1 MITKL
6 QEFVDRAQEHP
17 PTRVAVAAA
26 AHKLVLQSV
35 QRAVDLGLIVPL
47 LVGREADIREQAEAI
62 EWALTDEEIVSTE
75 TNRHSAQV
83 AVGLVR
89 QGEADVLMK
98 GYLHTDEMLKA
109 VLQQET
115 GLRTDRLLSHVF
127 ILEVPTYHK
136 LLLITDAAINIHPDI
151 SEKAS
156 ITQNA
161 VDLARRLGAERPKVA
176 ALSSIE
182 TINPNIPSTVHAA
195 CLSKM
200 AERGQIK
207 NAVVDGPLA
216 FDNAISA
223 EAARDKAIDSPVA
236 GDVDV
241 VVVPD
246 LDAGNILSKNLEY
259 LASAK
264 MAGIVMGASAPVVL
278 TSRSDPPKARVYSL
292 ALASLLIQGLED
304 APAGLGSGSTWK
316 PSEKS
321 LGSESAEDE

>member
-1 MITKL
+1 MFTRL
-6 QEFVDRAQEHP
+6 QELVDLARENP

-35 QRAVDLGLIVPL
+35 RRAVDLGLVVPL
-47 LVGREADIREQAEAI
+47 FVGREEDIREQAEAI
-62 EWALTDEEIVSTE
+62 GWELTDERIVSTP
-75 TNRHSAQV
+75 TNKAAATA
-83 AVGLVR
+83 AVELVR
-89 QGEADVLMK
+89 QGEAQVLMK
-98 GYLHTDEMLKA
+98 GYLHTDEMLHA
-109 VLQQET
+109 VLRHDT
-115 GLRTDRLLSHVF
+115 GLRTDRLLTHVF
-127 ILEVPTYHK
+127 VLEVPTYHK
-136 LLLITDAAINIHPDI
+136 LLLITDAAININPDI
-151 SEKAS
+151 TQKAA

-161 VDLARRLGAERPKVA
+161 VDLARKLGVEKPKVA

-207 NAVVDGPLA
+207 GAIVEGPLA

-223 EAARDKAIDSPVA
+223 EAAKEKGIHSPVS

-264 MAGIVMGASAPVVL
+264 MAGIVMGATVPVVL
-278 TSRSDPPKARVYSL
+278 TSRSDPPRARVYSL
-292 ALASLLIQGLED
+292 ALAGLLC
-304 APAGLGSGSTWK
+304 
-316 PSEKS
+316 
-321 LGSESAEDE
+321 

>member
-1 MITKL
+1 MITRL
-6 QEFVDRAQEHP
+6 QELVDLATENP
-17 PTRVAVAAA
+17 PTRVAIAAA

-35 QRAVDLGLIVPL
+35 QRAVDHGLIVPL
-47 LVGREADIREQAEAI
+47 LVGREEDIRAQAEAI
-62 EWALTDEEIVSTE
+62 DWELRDEWIIATP
-75 TNRHSAQV
+75 TNRAAADEAV
-83 AVGLVR
+83 ALVR
-89 QGEADVLMK
+89 KGEAQVLMK
-98 GYLHTDEMLKA
+98 GYLHTDEMLHA
-109 VLQQET
+109 VLRHET

-127 ILEVPTYHK
+127 VLEVPTYHK
-136 LLLITDAAINIHPDI
+136 LLLITDAAINITPDI
-151 SEKAS
+151 SQKAA

-161 VDLARRLGAERPKVA
+161 VDLARRLGVERPKVA
-176 ALSSIE
+176 ALSSVE

-207 NAVVDGPLA
+207 GAIVDGPLA

-223 EAARDKAIDSPVA
+223 EAAKDKGIVSPVS

-278 TSRSDPPKARVYSL
+278 TSRSDPPRARVFSL
-292 ALASLLIQGLED
+292 ALASLLC
-304 APAGLGSGSTWK
+304 
-316 PSEKS
+316 
-321 LGSESAEDE
+321 

>member
-1 MITKL
+1 MITRL
-6 QEFVDRAQEHP
+6 QQLVDQAQQNP

-35 QRAVDLGLIVPL
+35 QRAVNLGLIIPL
-47 LVGREADIREQAEAI
+47 LVDREQDIWRQAEAI
-62 EWALTDEEIVSTE
+62 GWDLQDHQIVCTE
-75 TNRHSAQV
+75 TKAAAAAA
-83 AVGLVR
+83 AVDLVR
-89 QGEADVLMK
+89 RGEAQVLMK
-98 GYLHTDEMLKA
+98 GYLHTSEMLQA
-109 VLQQET
+109 VLRNET

-127 ILEVPTYHK
+127 VLEVPTYHK
-136 LLLITDAAINIHPDI
+136 LLLITDAAINIRPNI
-151 SEKAS
+151 AQKAA

-161 VDLARRLGAERPKVA
+161 VDLARKLGIERPKVA
-176 ALSSIE
+176 ALSSVE

-207 NAVVDGPLA
+207 GAIVDGPLA

-223 EAARDKAIDSPVA
+223 EAARDKAIVSPVA

-241 VVVPD
+241 VVAPD

-264 MAGIVMGASAPVVL
+264 VAGIVMGATVPVVL
-278 TSRSDPPKARVYSL
+278 TSRSDPPRARVYSL
-292 ALASLLIQGLED
+292 ALAGLLC
-304 APAGLGSGSTWK
+304 
-316 PSEKS
+316 
-321 LGSESAEDE
+321 

>member
-1 MITKL
+1 MFRRL
-6 QEFVDRAQEHP
+6 EELVDLAAEQA

-26 AHKLVLQSV
+26 ANKLVLQSV
-35 QRAVDLGLIVPL
+35 QRAVTQGLVVPL
-47 LVGREADIREQAEAI
+47 LIGREEEIRAEAEAI
-62 EWALTDEEIVSTE
+62 GWDLEGVQIVPTE
-75 TNRHSAQV
+75 TNKAAATV
-83 AVGLVR
+83 AVDLVR
-89 QGEADVLMK
+89 RGDAQVLMK
-98 GYLHTDEMLKA
+98 GYLHTDEMLGA
-109 VLQQET
+109 VLRQDT

-127 ILEVPTYHK
+127 VLEVPTYHK
-136 LLLITDAAINIHPDI
+136 LLLITDAAINISPGIAH
-151 SEKAS
+151 KAA

-161 VDLARRLGAERPKVA
+161 VDLARKLGVEEVKVA

-207 NAVVDGPLA
+207 GAIVDGPLA

-223 EAARDKAIDSPVA
+223 EAARDKGINSPVS

-246 LDAGNILSKNLEY
+246 LDSGNILSKNLEY

-264 MAGIVMGASAPVVL
+264 MAGIVMGATAPVVL
-278 TSRSDPPKARVYSL
+278 TSRSDPPRARVYSL
-292 ALASLLIQGLED
+292 ALASLLC
-304 APAGLGSGSTWK
+304 
-316 PSEKS
+316 
-321 LGSESAEDE
+321 

>member
-1 MITKL
+1 MITRL
-6 QEFVDRAQEHP
+6 HELIEIAQENE
-17 PTRVAVAAA
+17 PTRVAVAGA

-35 QRAVDLGLIVPL
+35 QRAVEQGLIIPL
-47 LVGREADIREQAEAI
+47 LVGRENEIREEAEAI
-62 EWALTDEEIVSTE
+62 GWEVDRQLIVPTSTNLAAAE
-75 TNRHSAQV
+75 V
-83 AVGLVR
+83 AVDLVR
-89 QGEADVLMK
+89 RGEAQILMK
-98 GYLHTDEMLKA
+98 GYLHTDEVLHA
-109 VLQQET
+109 VLRHDT

-127 ILEVPTYHK
+127 VLEVPTYHK

-151 SEKAS
+151 PQKAA

-161 VDLARRLGAERPKVA
+161 VDLAHKLGVKVPKVA

-195 CLSKM
+195 CLHKM
-200 AERGQIK
+200 SERGQIK
-207 NAVVDGPLA
+207 GAIVDGPLA

-223 EAARDKAIDSPVA
+223 EAARDKGIDSPVS

-241 VVVPD
+241 VVAPD

-278 TSRSDPPKARVYSL
+278 TSRSDPPRARVYSL
-292 ALASLLIQGLED
+292 ALASLLC
-304 APAGLGSGSTWK
+304 
-316 PSEKS
+316 
-321 LGSESAEDE
+321 

>member
-1 MITKL
+1 MFTRL
-6 QEFVDRAQEHP
+6 EELVELAQENP

-26 AHKLVLQSV
+26 AHKLVLESV
-35 QRAVDLGLIVPL
+35 HRSVDRGLIIPL
-47 LVGREADIREQAEAI
+47 LVGIEEEIREQAEAI
-62 EWALTDEEIVSTE
+62 GWELEDEQIVA
-75 TNRHSAQV
+75 TNTNLAAADA
-83 AVGLVR
+83 AVDLVR
-89 QGEADVLMK
+89 QGEAQVLMK
-98 GYLHTDEMLKA
+98 GYLHTDEMLRA
-109 VLQQET
+109 VLRHGT

-127 ILEVPTYHK
+127 VLEVPTYHK

-151 SEKAS
+151 PEKAA

-161 VDLARRLGAERPKVA
+161 VDLARKLGVEVPKVA

-182 TINPNIPSTVHAA
+182 TINPKIPSTVHAA
-195 CLSKM
+195 CLHKM
-200 AERGQIK
+200 SERGQIK
-207 NAVVDGPLA
+207 GAIVDGPLA

-223 EAARDKAIDSPVA
+223 EAAEEKGIKSPVS

-278 TSRSDPPKARVYSL
+278 TSRSDPPRARVYSL
-292 ALASLLIQGLED
+292 ALDSLLC
-304 APAGLGSGSTWK
+304 
-316 PSEKS
+316 
-321 LGSESAEDE
+321 

>member
-1 MITKL
+1 MIRRL
-6 QEFVDRAQEHP
+6 QELIDMAQKRP

-35 QRAVDLGLIVPL
+35 QRAVEQGLIIPL
-47 LVGREADIREQAEAI
+47 LVGREEDIREEAAAI
-62 EWALTDEEIVSTE
+62 DWDLHGEEIVSTA
-75 TNRHSAQV
+75 TNKAAASAAV
-83 AVGLVR
+83 ALVR
-89 QGEADVLMK
+89 KGEADVLMK
-98 GYLHTDEMLKA
+98 GYLHTDEMLRA
-109 VLQQET
+109 VLEHDT

-127 ILEVPTYHK
+127 VLEVPTYHK
-136 LLLITDAAINIHPDI
+136 LLMITDAAINIQPGI
-151 SEKAS
+151 IEKAA

-161 VDLARRLGAERPKVA
+161 VDLAQKLGVDRPKVA
-176 ALSSIE
+176 GLSSVE

-207 NAVVDGPLA
+207 GCIVDGPLA

-223 EAARDKAIDSPVA
+223 EAAREKGFDSPVA

-278 TSRSDPPKARVYSL
+278 TSRSDPPRARVYSL
-292 ALASLLIQGLED
+292 ALASLLC
-304 APAGLGSGSTWK
+304 
-316 PSEKS
+316 
-321 LGSESAEDE
+321 

>member
-1 MITKL
+1 MIHTL
-6 QEFVDRAQEHP
+6 EEFVELAQENP

-35 QRAVDLGLIVPL
+35 QRAVNLNLIVPL
-47 LVGREADIREQAEAI
+47 LVGREEDIRAEAEAI
-62 EWALTDEEIVSTE
+62 EWDLEDEQIVSTP
-75 TNRHSAQV
+75 TNRLAAQK
-83 AVGLVR
+83 AVDLVR
-89 QGEADVLMK
+89 EGEAEVLMK
-98 GYLHTDEMLKA
+98 GYLHTDEMLRA
-109 VLQQET
+109 VLQHES

-127 ILEVPTYHK
+127 VLEVPTYHK
-136 LLLITDAAINIHPDI
+136 LLMITDAAININPDI
-151 SEKAS
+151 PQKAS

-161 VDLARRLGAERPKVA
+161 VDLAQKLGVEVPKVA
-176 ALSSIE
+176 ALSSVE

-200 AERGQIK
+200 AQRGQIK
-207 NAVVDGPLA
+207 GAIVDGPLA

-223 EAARDKAIDSPVA
+223 EAADDKGIVSPVA

-264 MAGIVMGASAPVVL
+264 MAGVVMGATAPVVL
-278 TSRSDPPKARVYSL
+278 TSRSDPPRARVYSL
-292 ALASLLIQGLED
+292 ALASLLC
-304 APAGLGSGSTWK
+304 
-316 PSEKS
+316 
-321 LGSESAEDE
+321 

>member
-1 MITKL
+1 MIRRL
-6 QEFVDRAQEHP
+6 QELVDLAQEKP

-35 QRAVDLGLIVPL
+35 QRSVDLGLIVPL
-47 LVGREADIREQAEAI
+47 LVGREEDIREEAAAI
-62 EWALTDEEIVSTE
+62 GWELHDEHIVSTE
-75 TNRHSAQV
+75 TNRAAAQA
-83 AVGLVR
+83 AVDLVR
-89 QGEADVLMK
+89 DGEAQVLMK
-98 GYLHTDEMLKA
+98 GYLHTDEMLRA
-109 VLQQET
+109 VLAHET

-127 ILEVPTYHK
+127 VLEVPTYHK

-151 SEKAS
+151 TEKAS

-161 VDLARRLGAERPKVA
+161 VDLARRLGVERPKVA
-176 ALSSIE
+176 GLSSIE

-207 NAVVDGPLA
+207 GAIVDGPLA

-223 EAARDKAIDSPVA
+223 EAAEEKGIDSPVA

-264 MAGIVMGASAPVVL
+264 MAGVVMGALAPVVL
-278 TSRSDPPKARVYSL
+278 TSRSDPPRARVYSL
-292 ALASLLIQGLED
+292 ALASLLC
-304 APAGLGSGSTWK
+304 
-316 PSEKS
+316 
-321 LGSESAEDE
+321 

>member
-1 MITKL
+1 MITRL
-6 QEFVDRAQEHP
+6 HELVDLAQENP
-17 PTRVAVAAA
+17 PARVAVAAA

-35 QRAVDLGLIVPL
+35 QRAVNMGLIIPL
-47 LVGREADIREQAEAI
+47 LVGREEDIREQAAAI
-62 EWALTDEEIVSTE
+62 DWELDDKQIVA
-75 TNRHSAQV
+75 TNTNQLAATA
-83 AVGLVR
+83 AVELVR
-89 QGEADVLMK
+89 QGKADILMK
-98 GYLHTDEMLKA
+98 GYIHTDVMLSAILKH
-109 VLQQET
+109 ET

-127 ILEVPTYHK
+127 VLEVPTYHK
-136 LLLITDAAINIHPDI
+136 LLFITDAAINIHPGI

-161 VDLARRLGAERPKVA
+161 VYLARKLGIEQPKVA

-207 NAVVDGPLA
+207 GAIVDGPLA

-223 EAARDKAIDSPVA
+223 EAAEEKGIVSPVA

-246 LDAGNILSKNLEY
+246 LDSGNILSKNLEY

-264 MAGIVMGASAPVVL
+264 MAGIVMGAAAPVVL
-278 TSRSDPPKARVYSL
+278 TSRSDPPRARVYSL
-292 ALASLLIQGLED
+292 ALASLLC
-304 APAGLGSGSTWK
+304 
-316 PSEKS
+316 
-321 LGSESAEDE
+321 

>member
-1 MITKL
+1 MIRRL
-6 QEFVDRAQEHP
+6 QDLVDLAQENP
-17 PTRVAVAAA
+17 PTPVAVAAA

-35 QRAVDLGLIVPL
+35 QRAVSLGLIVPL
-47 LVGREADIREQAEAI
+47 LVGREEDIRAEAAAI
-62 EWALTDEEIVSTE
+62 GWELHDEQIVSTE
-75 TNRHSAQV
+75 TNREAAAA
-83 AVGLVR
+83 AVELVR
-89 QGEADVLMK
+89 QGRAKVLMK
-98 GYLHTDEMLKA
+98 GYLHTDEMLHA
-109 VLQQET
+109 VLRRET

-127 ILEVPTYHK
+127 VLEVPTYHK
-136 LLLITDAAINIHPDI
+136 LLFITDAAINITPEI
-151 SEKAS
+151 SQKAA

-161 VDLARRLGAERPKVA
+161 VDLALRLGVERPKVA
-176 ALSSIE
+176 VLSSVE

-200 AERGQIK
+200 AERGQI
-207 NAVVDGPLA
+207 NGAIVDGPLG

-223 EAARDKAIDSPVA
+223 EAARDKGITSPVA

-278 TSRSDPPKARVYSL
+278 TSRSDPPRARVYSL
-292 ALASLLIQGLED
+292 ALASLLC
-304 APAGLGSGSTWK
+304 
-316 PSEKS
+316 
-321 LGSESAEDE
+321 

>member
-1 MITKL
+1 LRMITRL
-6 QEFVDRAQEHP
+6 HELVDMAKENP
-17 PTRVAVAAA
+17 PSRVAVAAA

-35 QRAVDLGLIVPL
+35 QRAVDLGLIIPL
-47 LVGREADIREQAEAI
+47 LVGREEDIRKEGAAIGWDLQDEQ
-62 EWALTDEEIVSTE
+62 IVPTP
-75 TNRHSAQV
+75 TNKAAATA
-83 AVGLVR
+83 AVELVR
-89 QGEADVLMK
+89 KGEAQVLMK
-98 GYLHTDEMLKA
+98 GYLHTDEMLHA
-109 VLQQET
+109 VLQHDT

-127 ILEVPTYHK
+127 VLEVPTYHK
-136 LLLITDAAINIHPDI
+136 LLLITDAAININPDI
-151 SEKAS
+151 PQKAA

-161 VDLARRLGAERPKVA
+161 VDLARKLGVEQPKVA
-176 ALSSIE
+176 ALSSVE

-207 NAVVDGPLA
+207 GALVDGPLA

-223 EAARDKAIDSPVA
+223 EAARDKGIVSPVS

-278 TSRSDPPKARVYSL
+278 TSRSDPPRARVYSL
-292 ALASLLIQGLED
+292 ALASLLC
-304 APAGLGSGSTWK
+304 
-316 PSEKS
+316 
-321 LGSESAEDE
+321 